1 MKIQTL
7 LSLLLGLMLAVSEVR
22 AAAPVVITH
31 FAEAKKSA
39 VTVRFTEE
47 IRLLLPVPTET
58 APGYE
63 WQILS
68 NDPRILRLTS
78 SPKLVTAPPKSA
90 EKSAV
95 PDASA
100 APAGAH
106 WATSF
111 VALRPGRS
119 VVRLAYVRA
128 NAEREQTVSEQREI
142 TVNVR

>member
-1 MKIQTL
+1 MKFQTL
-7 LSLLLGLMLAVSEVR
+7 LSLLVGLLLAVSEVR

-31 FAEAKKSA
+31 VAEANKSA

-47 IRLLLPVPTET
+47 IRLLLPVP
-58 APGYE
+58 ADSGDGRE

-78 SPKLVTAPPKSA
+78 SPKLVTAPAKAA
-90 EKSAV
+90 EKSNAT
-95 PDASA
+95 A
-100 APAGAH
+100 APAGPH

-111 VALRPGRS
+111 LALRPGRS
-119 VVRLAYVRA
+119 VIRLAFARVGGA
-128 NAEREQTVSEQREI
+128 SGQTVVEHREI